1 MQLRSQ
7 TQRRAGHA
15 SRRQQRSANP
25 LSREES
31 AMFKGSFVA
40 IVTPFRDGRLDE
52 AALRN
57 LLEFHLNN
65 GTQGIVPCGTTGES
79 PTLSHEEYER
89 VIEIT
94 VEMVQGRLP
103 VIAGTGFNATDKT
116 IEATRFAKRAGA
128 TGALIVTPYYNRPT
142 PEGIYQHFAAV
153 AKAVDIPI
161 VVYNIPGRTGT
172 NILPDTM
179 ARLATIDTVV
189 AVKESTGSL
198 QQVQEMLKLCGDKLT
213 VLSGDDWAT
222 LPLLAVG
229 GKGVISVTA
238 NIAPREVATVINE
251 WEKGNV
257 ATARELHY
265 KLWPL
270 HSTLFIETSPT
281 PVKTA
286 LGLMG
291 KISPEVRLP
300 LAPMLPP
307 NGTKLEIALKDFGLL

>member
-1 MQLRSQ
+1 
-7 TQRRAGHA
+7 
-15 SRRQQRSANP
+15 
-25 LSREES
+25 
-31 AMFKGSFVA
+31 MFKGSFVA
-40 IVTPFRDGRLDE
+40 IVTPFRNGRLDE
-52 AALRN
+52 DALRQ
-57 LLEFHLNN
+57 LLEFQISQ
-65 GTQGIVPCGTTGES
+65 GTNGIVPCGTTGES
-79 PTLSHEEYER
+79 PTLSHDEYER

-94 VEMVQGRLP
+94 VETVNRRVP

-116 IEATRFAKRAGA
+116 IEATRFAKKAGA
-128 TGALIVTPYYNRPT
+128 DGALIVTPYYNRPT

-153 AKAVDIPI
+153 AQAVDLPI

-189 AVKESTGSL
+189 GVKESTGSL
-198 QQVQEMLKLCGDKLT
+198 QQAQEMIKQCGDKLS

-229 GKGVISVTA
+229 GRGVISVTA
-238 NIAPREVATVINE
+238 NIAPRQVATVISE
-251 WEKGNV
+251 GEKGNV
-257 ATARELHY
+257 AAARELHY
-265 KLWPL
+265 KLWPI

-286 LGLMG
+286 LGMMG

-300 LAPMLPP
+300 LAPMLLP
-307 NGTKLEIALKDFGLL
+307 NRAKLEAVLKDFGLL

>member
-1 MQLRSQ
+1 
-7 TQRRAGHA
+7 
-15 SRRQQRSANP
+15 
-25 LSREES
+25 
-31 AMFKGSFVA
+31 MFQGSIVA
-40 IVTPFRDGRLDE
+40 IVTPFRDGKLDE
-52 AALRN
+52 AALRH
-57 LLEFHLNN
+57 LLEFHLSN

-89 VIEIT
+89 VIEIS
-94 VEMVQGRLP
+94 VEMVQRRIP
-103 VIAGTGFNATDKT
+103 VIAGTGFNSTEKT
-116 IEATRFAKRAGA
+116 IEAPRFPNQAGA
-128 TGALIVTPYYNRPT
+128 DGAPIVTPYYNRPT
-142 PEGIYQHFAAV
+142 PEGIYQHFTAV

-161 VVYNIPGRTGT
+161 IVYNIPGRTGT

-179 ARLATIDTVV
+179 ARLASIETVV
-189 AVKESTGSL
+189 GVKESTGSL
-198 QQVQEMLKLCGDKLT
+198 QQVQEMIRLCGDKFT

-222 LPLLAVG
+222 LPLLSVG

-238 NIAPREVATVINE
+238 NIAPREVATVITE

-257 ATARELHY
+257 AGARELHY

-286 LGLMG
+286 LGMMG

-300 LAPMLPP
+300 LAPMLPH
-307 NGTKLEIALKDFGLL
+307 NRTKLEMALKDFGLL

>member
-1 MQLRSQ
+1 
-7 TQRRAGHA
+7 
-15 SRRQQRSANP
+15 
-25 LSREES
+25 
-31 AMFKGSFVA
+31 MFKGSFVA
-40 IVTPFRDGRLDE
+40 IVTPFRNGRLDE
-52 AALRN
+52 EALRQ
-57 LLEFHLNN
+57 LLEFQISQ
-65 GTQGIVPCGTTGES
+65 GTNGIVPCGTTGES
-79 PTLSHEEYER
+79 PTLSHDEYER

-94 VEMVQGRLP
+94 VETVNRRVP

-116 IEATRFAKRAGA
+116 IEATRFAKKAGA
-128 TGALIVTPYYNRPT
+128 DGALIVTPYYNRPT

-153 AKAVDIPI
+153 AQAVDLPI

-189 AVKESTGSL
+189 GVKESTGSL
-198 QQVQEMLKLCGDKLT
+198 QQAQEMIKQCGDKLS

-229 GKGVISVTA
+229 GRGVISVTA
-238 NIAPREVATVINE
+238 NIAPRQVATVISE

-257 ATARELHY
+257 AAARELHY
-265 KLWPL
+265 KLWPI

-286 LGLMG
+286 LGMMG

-300 LAPMLPP
+300 LAPMLLP
-307 NGTKLEIALKDFGLL
+307 NRAKLEAVLKDFGLL

>member
-1 MQLRSQ
+1 
-7 TQRRAGHA
+7 
-15 SRRQQRSANP
+15 
-25 LSREES
+25 
-31 AMFKGSFVA
+31 MFKGSFVA
-40 IVTPFRDGRLDE
+40 IVTPFREGKLDE

-57 LLEFHLNN
+57 LIEFQIGH
-65 GTQGIVPCGTTGES
+65 GTHGIVPCGTTGES

-89 VIEIT
+89 VIELT
-94 VEMVQGRLP
+94 VDTVNRRVP
-103 VIAGTGFNATDKT
+103 VIAGTGFNSTEKT
-116 IEATRFAKRAGA
+116 IEATRFAKQAGA
-128 TGALIVTPYYNRPT
+128 DGALIVTPYYNRPT

-179 ARLATIDTVV
+179 ARLAAIDTVV
-189 AVKESTGSL
+189 GVKESTGSL
-198 QQVQEMLKLCGDKLT
+198 QQVQEMIKLCGDKLS

-229 GKGVISVTA
+229 GRGVISVTA
-238 NIAPREVATVINE
+238 NLAPREVADVIDT
-251 WEKGNV
+251 WEKGDV
-257 ATARELHY
+257 TAARALHY

-286 LGLMG
+286 LGMMG
-291 KISPEVRLP
+291 KINPEVRLP
-300 LAPMLPP
+300 LAPMLPH
-307 NGTKLEIALKDFGLL
+307 NRTKLEMVLKDFGLL

>member
-1 MQLRSQ
+1 LVL
-7 TQRRAGHA
+7 QRELVNG
-15 SRRQQRSANP
+15 
-25 LSREES
+25 EEWK
-31 AMFKGSFVA
+31 MFKGSFVA
-40 IVTPFRDGRLDE
+40 IVTPFRNGGLDE
-52 AALRN
+52 EALRQ
-57 LLEFHLNN
+57 LLEFQISQ
-65 GTQGIVPCGTTGES
+65 GTNGIVPCGTTGES

-94 VEMVQGRLP
+94 VETVNRRVP
-103 VIAGTGFNATDKT
+103 VIAGTGFNSTDKT
-116 IEATRFAKRAGA
+116 IEATRFAKKAGA
-128 TGALIVTPYYNRPT
+128 DGALIVTPYYNRPT

-153 AKAVDIPI
+153 ARAVDLPI

-189 AVKESTGSL
+189 GVKESTGSL
-198 QQVQEMLKLCGDKLT
+198 QQAQEMIKQCGDQLS

-229 GKGVISVTA
+229 GRGVISVTA
-238 NIAPREVATVINE
+238 NIAPRQVATVISE

-257 ATARELHY
+257 AAARELHY
-265 KLWPL
+265 KLWPI

-307 NGTKLEIALKDFGLL
+307 NRTKLEAVLKDFGLL

>member
-1 MQLRSQ
+1 
-7 TQRRAGHA
+7 
-15 SRRQQRSANP
+15 
-25 LSREES
+25 
-31 AMFKGSFVA
+31 MFKGSFVA
-40 IVTPFRDGRLDE
+40 IVTPFRDGQLDE
-52 AALRN
+52 AALRQ
-57 LLEFHLNN
+57 LLEFHLEN
-65 GTQGIVPCGTTGES
+65 GTNGIVPCGTTGES

-94 VEMVQGRLP
+94 IEMVHGRLP
-103 VIAGTGFNATDKT
+103 VIAGTGFNSTDKT
-116 IEATRFAKRAGA
+116 IEATRFAKHAGA
-128 TGALIVTPYYNRPT
+128 EAALIVTPYYNRPT

-189 AVKESTGSL
+189 GVKESTGSL
-198 QQVQEMLKLCGDKLT
+198 QQVQEMIKVCGDKLT

-222 LPLLAVG
+222 LPLLSVG

-238 NIAPREVATVINE
+238 NIAPRQVATVIDE
-251 WEKGNV
+251 WEKGNIAV
-257 ATARELHY
+257 ARERHY
-265 KLWPL
+265 QLLGL

-286 LGLMG
+286 LGMMG

-300 LAPMLPP
+300 LAPMLPH
-307 NGTKLEIALKDFGLL
+307 NRTKLEMALKDFGLL

>member
-1 MQLRSQ
+1 M
-7 TQRRAGHA
+7 T
-15 SRRQQRSANP
+15 
-25 LSREES
+25 
-31 AMFKGSFVA
+31 MFKGSFVA
-40 IVTPFRDGRLDE
+40 IVTPFRDGKLDE

-57 LLEFHLNN
+57 LLEMHLSH
-65 GTQGIVPCGTTGES
+65 GTNGIVPCGTTGES
-79 PTLSHEEYER
+79 PTLSHDEYER

-94 VEMVQGRLP
+94 LEMVHGRLP
-103 VIAGTGFNATDKT
+103 VIAGTGFNSTDKT
-116 IEATRFAKRAGA
+116 IEATRFAKQAGA
-128 TGALIVTPYYNRPT
+128 DGALIVTPYYNRPT

-153 AKAVDIPI
+153 AQAVDIPI

-179 ARLATIDTVV
+179 ARLASIDTVV
-189 AVKESTGSL
+189 GVKESTGSL
-198 QQVQEMLKLCGDKLT
+198 QQVQEMIKVCGDRLT

-229 GKGVISVTA
+229 GQGVISVTA
-238 NIAPREVATVINE
+238 NIAPQEVAEVIRL
-251 WEKGNV
+251 WENGDL
-257 ATARELHY
+257 AAARALHY
-265 KLWPL
+265 QLWPL

-300 LAPMLPP
+300 LAPMLPH
-307 NGTKLEIALKDFGLL
+307 NRAKLEMVLKDVGLL

>member
-1 MQLRSQ
+1 
-7 TQRRAGHA
+7 
-15 SRRQQRSANP
+15 
-25 LSREES
+25 
-31 AMFKGSFVA
+31 MFKGSFVA
-40 IVTPFRDGRLDE
+40 IVTPFRDGKLDE
-52 AALRN
+52 AALRS
-57 LLEFHLNN
+57 LLEFHLSN
-65 GTQGIVPCGTTGES
+65 GTNGIVPCGTTGES
-79 PTLSHEEYER
+79 PTLSHDEYER
-89 VIEIT
+89 VIDIT
-94 VEMVQGRLP
+94 VEMVHGRLP

-179 ARLATIDTVV
+179 ARLASIDTVV
-189 AVKESTGSL
+189 GVKESTGSL
-198 QQVQEMLKLCGDKLT
+198 QQVQEMIKVCGDKLT

-238 NIAPREVATVINE
+238 NIAPREVADVIAL
-251 WEKGNV
+251 WESGNV
-257 ATARELHY
+257 AAARELHY

-286 LGLMG
+286 LGMMG

-300 LAPMLPP
+300 VAGAAGKMGGRLVHLVKES
-307 NGTKLEIALKDFGLL
+307 GDLEVTGGLERQGHPAIGRDLGEVVGL

>member
-1 MQLRSQ
+1 
-7 TQRRAGHA
+7 
-15 SRRQQRSANP
+15 
-25 LSREES
+25 
-31 AMFKGSFVA
+31 MFKGSFVA

-52 AALRN
+52 AALRQ
-57 LLEFHLNN
+57 LLEFHLGN
-65 GTQGIVPCGTTGES
+65 GTHGIVPCGTTGES
-79 PTLSHEEYER
+79 PTLSHDEHER

-94 VEMVQGRLP
+94 VEMVHGRLP
-103 VIAGTGFNATDKT
+103 VIAGTGFNSTDKT
-116 IEATRFAKRAGA
+116 IEATRFAKKAGA
-128 TGALIVTPYYNRPT
+128 EAALIVTPYYNRPT

-172 NILPDTM
+172 NILPETM
-179 ARLATIDTVV
+179 ARLASIDTVV

-198 QQVQEMLKLCGDKLT
+198 QQVQEMIKLCGDKLT

-222 LPLLAVG
+222 LPLLSVG

-238 NIAPREVATVINE
+238 NIAPRQVATVINE
-251 WEKGNV
+251 WEKGNI
-257 ATARELHY
+257 AGARELHY
-265 KLWPL
+265 RLWPL

-286 LGLMG
+286 LGMMG

-300 LAPMLPP
+300 LAAMLPH
-307 NGTKLEIALKDFGLL
+307 NRTKLEMALKDFGLL